1 MKNIIFL
8 IAFIILKSAAFAQT
22 DTNNISSDDLL
33 MEISEN
39 EDSVNLLPSKF
50 LITQKIFWGN
60 KGLMRNF
67 EKFELS
73 PESRELELKIRRK
86 MLVAHQI
93 TGIIT
98 LGGMVAQGIIGQ
110 KLYNGDYSLKEVH
123 EGLAAGVNISYSLTA
138 ALALF
143 APPKMLN
150 EYKGYGS
157 IKVHKYLAIAH
168 ITSMIATNILAGLAE
183 DNPKLKPYHRAAALT
198 AFGSLF
204 AAMVIIKF

>member
-1 MKNIIFL
+1 MKNILFL
-8 IAFIILKSAAFAQT
+8 ITFIALRFTVLAQT
-22 DTNNISSDDLL
+22 DTVKISSDDLL
-33 MEISEN
+33 MEINEN
-39 EDSVNLLPSKF
+39 EDSVSLLPSKF
-50 LITQKIFWGN
+50 LITQKILWGN

-67 EKFELS
+67 SKFELS

-150 EYKGYGS
+150 EYNGYGS
-157 IKVHKYLAIAH
+157 IKIHKYLAILH
-168 ITSMIATNILAGLAE
+168 ITSMIATNILAGYAE
-183 DNPKLKPYHRAAALT
+183 DNPKLKPYHRAAAFT

>member
-1 MKNIIFL
+1 MKKTGFLLIF
-8 IAFIILKSAAFAQT
+8 IFFKIFVFSQT
-22 DTNNISSDDLL
+22 DTVNISSDDLL
-33 MEISEN
+33 MEISQE
-39 EDSVNLLPSKF
+39 EDTLSLLPSKI
-50 LITQKIFWGN
+50 LITQRILWGQ

-67 EKFELS
+67 STFKLT

-98 LGGMVAQGIIGQ
+98 LGGMIAQGIIGQ

-123 EGLAAGVNISYSLTA
+123 EGLAVGVNISYFLTA
-138 ALALF
+138 SEALF
-143 APPKMLN
+143 APPKMMN

-157 IKVHKYLAIAH
+157 IKIHKYLAILH
-168 ITSMIATNILAGLAE
+168 LTSMIATNVLAGLAE
-183 DNPKLKPYHRAAALT
+183 DNPKLKPYHRAAAFT

>member
-1 MKNIIFL
+1 MKNFILLIIFL
-8 IAFIILKSAAFAQT
+8 IVRFVAMAQT
-22 DTNNISSDDLL
+22 DTAQISSDDLL
-33 MEISEN
+33 MEISQN

-50 LITQKIFWGN
+50 LITQKILWGN

-73 PESRELELKIRRK
+73 PESRALELKIRRK

-98 LGGMVAQGIIGQ
+98 LGGMLAQGIVGQ
-110 KLYNGDYSLKEVH
+110 KLYNGDYSLKDVH

-138 ALALF
+138 SLALF

-157 IKVHKYLAIAH
+157 IKIHKYLAIVH
-168 ITSMIATNILAGLAE
+168 LTSMIATNVLSGLIE
-183 DNPKLKPYHRAAALT
+183 NNPKLRPYHRAAAFT